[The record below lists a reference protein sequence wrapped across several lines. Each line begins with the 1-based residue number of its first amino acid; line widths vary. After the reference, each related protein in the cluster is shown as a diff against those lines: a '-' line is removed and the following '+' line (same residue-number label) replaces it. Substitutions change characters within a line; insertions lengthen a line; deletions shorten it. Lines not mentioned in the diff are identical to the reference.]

1 MSSTIN
7 KMKENVIKKSKE
19 ENWTDKDREDYLK
32 KLSSRVQLYKS
43 LLKNRKNKD
52 DILYR
57 YLNDRVTE
65 LTSIHYFLE
74 KKWKK

>member
-1 MSSTIN
+1 MSSRIN

-19 ENWTDKDREDYLK
+19 EKWTDKDREGYLK
-32 KLSSRVQLYKS
+32 KVFSRVQLYKS

-52 DILYR
+52 DILSR
-57 YLNDRVTE
+57 YLNDKIIE